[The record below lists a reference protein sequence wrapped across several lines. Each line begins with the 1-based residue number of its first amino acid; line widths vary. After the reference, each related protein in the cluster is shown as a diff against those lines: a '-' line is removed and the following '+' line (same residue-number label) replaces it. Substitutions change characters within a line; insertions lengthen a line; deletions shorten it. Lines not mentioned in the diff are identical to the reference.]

1 MMTRKQFNALAKIYK
16 ESWDRIQELPK
27 EGGYRDYAI
36 AEYIHTLISII
47 KFLRTQNTM
56 FNTSRFVNAC
66 GIKYSQIEQY
76 F

>member
-16 ESWDRIQELPK
+16 ESWDRIQEIPQ
-27 EGGYRDYAI
+27 EGGYRDCAI
-36 AEYIHTLISII
+36 AEYLHTLVNII
-47 KFLRTQNTM
+47 KFLRTQNSM